1 MDTLDDTIGAIN
13 EDIAVTTTLS
23 AGVAGGWRKRRS
35 PRSSIAKARPLASAR
50 ARSSRSPPMAR
61 SRRWSAAAITP
72 IANLIARSRR
82 SGNLGSAFKPFVY
95 LAALEAGLTPDS
107 VREDAPINVKGWQPE
122 NYSREYFG
130 PVTLT
135 KALSLSLN
143 TVAVRLGLEVGPKA
157 IVRVAHRLG
166 IVSDLSA
173 NPSIALGTSEVTPA

>member
-1 MDTLDDTIGAIN
+1 MGGRNYADSQFN
-13 EDIAVTTTLS
+13 RAVS
-23 AGVAGGWRKRRS
+23 AKRQ
-35 PRSSIAKARPLASAR
+35 P
-50 ARSSRSPPMAR
+50 
-61 SRRWSAAAITP
+61 
-72 IANLIARSRR
+72 
-82 SGNLGSAFKPFVY
+82 GSAFKPFVY
-95 LAALEAGLTPDS
+95 LAALESGLTPDS

-166 IVSDLSA
+166 IMSDLSA
-173 NPSIALGTSEVTPA
+173 LSLIHISSTKSKGSARRASGLCSTRSAPPRRFPAPVWRISRKSRV